1 MSLHAFPKIF
11 AIGSDYIADIFKEPV
26 EITEK
31 IDGSQ
36 FVFGKFNDQ
45 VMYRS
50 KGKMIYDGA
59 VDKMFEIA
67 VSHVNE
73 IDALGLLVNGV
84 AYFCEY
90 LQRPKHNVLGYES
103 TPKRHLALFG
113 MTIDG
118 SFVKDHADLEVE
130 ANRLGIEVAPLIYSG
145 KVASADMLLDMLDRE
160 SFLGGQQIEGVVVK
174 NYDRPFLLG
183 GQPIPLMA
191 GKYVSEK
198 FKERHQKDWKERSGK
213 SKFELFKDSFR
224 TEARW
229 EKAVQHLRDN
239 GDLENAP
246 KDIGNIIKEIQRDI
260 IEEHEEDIR
269 NWLYKEYIG
278 EILRYAIRGVPEWYK
293 TKLLKRGFRND
304 EDTLRQ

>member
-11 AIGSDYIADIFKEPV
+11 AIGSDYICDIFKEPV

-31 IDGSQ
+31 VDGSQ
-36 FVFGKFNDQ
+36 FVFGKFDDQ

-50 KGKMIYDGA
+50 KGKMIYEGS

-67 VSHVNE
+67 VSNVHE
-73 IDALGLLVNGV
+73 LDSLRLLENGV

-174 NYDRPFLLG
+174 NYHRPFLLG

-191 GKYVSEK
+191 GKYVSEA
-198 FKERHQKDWKERSGK
+198 FKERHQKDWKKGK
-213 SKFELFKDSFR
+213 DHFQLFKDSFR

-246 KDIGNIIKEIQRDI
+246 RDIGKLIKEIQTDI
-260 IEEHEEDIR
+260 VAEHEEDIR
-269 NWLYKEYIG
+269 NWLYKQHIG
-278 EILRYAIRGVPEWYK
+278 EILRYAIRGFPEWYK
-293 TKLLKRGFRND
+293 TNLLKRGFSD
-304 EDTLRQ
+304 ES